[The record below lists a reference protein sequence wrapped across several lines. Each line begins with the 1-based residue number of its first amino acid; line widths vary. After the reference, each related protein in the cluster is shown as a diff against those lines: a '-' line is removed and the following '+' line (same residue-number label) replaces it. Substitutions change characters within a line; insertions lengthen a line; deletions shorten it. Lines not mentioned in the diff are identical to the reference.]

1 MESVLFLRCPQL
13 KYIHYEPKPL
23 SYQFQ
28 TEGVISLQKLEQMM
42 QLLPLI
48 DQRSITHDLEKIF
61 EGHRLEQVIPY
72 LEKDEL
78 GDFLRHVLY
87 SSYDILDW
95 SYIDLKLETIDRY
108 LPTRWDIPKL
118 ELDQAFRSLF
128 NTVILVKLTSEET
141 RLFKKFFKI
150 HGIPF
155 DIPSRILEILTSP
168 QQSYRPFSFSWLF
181 EIYKYF
187 IYIIFKEKRN
197 DFLTR
202 QKYFPLL
209 EFFELQME
217 KLFSRFNDKNHVWV
231 ALVNVHSNLLL
242 DIGFESFLTK
252 KFMFEKMI
260 KSIQKFPEMERNL
273 VNLIIGTNLAKILNQ
288 QEFINL
294 PLDKLISEINR
305 ILDLLFPTRN
315 TNSMVDVF
323 KNSILNYRIHVQF
336 LKIIIEGF
344 SNTLYLISTLK
355 KRIPSDYLT
364 FDYNQ
369 TFQNLLTIYFELA
382 ELVYNEN
389 SGDLSNL
396 DPNMPF
402 GYPIQFALGL
412 QEYYWNHLYY
422 LLSDLPKDKK
432 SDKLMRLK
440 EFLAIQHS
448 SYLKYVEMLEKT
460 ILDNYTELIENTLD
474 KMFENDFDIED
485 IIFSQSTE
493 INLLYVLNV
502 LLSVELPK
510 FDTLK
515 VFPIPEV
522 LILIIKSW
530 LIYFHK
536 KGKGYEELFELVTP
550 VLLELQAS
558 RIETEYINRNYPL
571 ALIHAINFFL
581 FNKWKQQVQIDFL
594 TIASNNKKS
603 TNFSNLIQ
611 KFTETVQ
618 LSQNTST
625 YVQSLTTELSQILIS
640 DPGKLNFDKLMSN
653 LFELES
659 IVQIGKPQEI
669 VNKQKISENMTFNL
683 GQIAMELS
691 ELLSKLGT
699 TSPTFNIQDLLVD
712 KKNLIKIHDDIFS
725 IPDSLDA
732 SYYETPIQKIVFPI
746 KNEMMVAIAISAFP
760 MIIEFPHDFF
770 KS

>member
-1 MESVLFLRCPQL
+1 
-13 KYIHYEPKPL
+13 
-23 SYQFQ
+23 
-28 TEGVISLQKLEQMM
+28 M